1 MVNFNRK
8 LIKTVD
14 GKKSIE
20 GISTGNKGRLKGS
33 KLLNKVI
40 RNSDSQRGFEHRNC
54 TTSTNKLKDT
64 PIKHGYRLEDY
75 NRLCVYEHYYDKEEL
90 PFYVG
95 AGTVQRAFVFS
106 GNKRNKFYNDK
117 AININLIKVNILA
130 IDITKEESY
139 KLEEEYI
146 KKYKLISNGGTL
158 VNITGKKTGGSLGSL
173 GNNPN
178 SIPVFQYTKYNE
190 FVRRWS
196 CAKEAAMILG
206 IDSSSIAKCCRKT
219 PKYKTAGGYIWK
231 YEMEI
236 KI

>member
-1 MVNFNRK
+1 M
-8 LIKTVD
+8 
-14 GKKSIE
+14 
-20 GISTGNKGRLKGS
+20 
-33 KLLNKVI
+33 
-40 RNSDSQRGFEHRNC
+40 
-54 TTSTNKLKDT
+54 
-64 PIKHGYRLEDY
+64 
-75 NRLCVYEHYYDKEEL
+75 
-90 PFYVG
+90 
-95 AGTVQRAFVFS
+95 
-106 GNKRNKFYNDK
+106 
-117 AININLIKVNILA
+117 
-130 IDITKEESY
+130 
-139 KLEEEYI
+139 EEEYI

-158 VNITGKKTGGSLGSL
+158 VNITEKKTGGSLGSL